1 MAPEKLYCKAVH
13 PVVLAEYKAEIDK
26 LPKRKQ
32 SKWSAS
38 AVDMHGTICKYRY
51 VEPYFERHIHASI
64 VKEVGRIV
72 WPKDGWAPVIPLKT
86 HPTFEQ
92 LERAYG
98 TEAARRSL
106 ACGGKEAY
114 HAREMFDEAG
124 DAETEEGLLRRDML
138 TAAIIAE
145 NLTGNHYRNHHMS
158 VPTPAGEPVRG

>member
-72 WPKDGWAPVIPLKT
+72 WPKDGWAPVNPLKT
-86 HPTFEQ
+86 HLTFEQ
-92 LERAYG
+92 FPINGDKFLTLIVITSITRIPA
-98 TEAARRSL
+98 L
-106 ACGGKEAY
+106 A
-114 HAREMFDEAG
+114 F
-124 DAETEEGLLRRDML
+124 
-138 TAAIIAE
+138 
-145 NLTGNHYRNHHMS
+145 RNMIK
-158 VPTPAGEPVRG
+158 RF